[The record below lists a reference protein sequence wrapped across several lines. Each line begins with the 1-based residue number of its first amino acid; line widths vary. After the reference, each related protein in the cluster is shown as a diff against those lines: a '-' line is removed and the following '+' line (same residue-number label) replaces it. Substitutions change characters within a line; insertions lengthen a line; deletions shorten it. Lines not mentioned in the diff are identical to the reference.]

1 MPEHNPHIPEYM
13 TATPVLR
20 QSPPDIPLFLPAFLS
35 ALLTLSPFNLPKN
48 SAIFTH
54 TSFIPC
60 SSYLK
65 ICLISTSSYFF
76 KYFLYFIFR
85 RKPAPAA
92 RHRTQRPNHPAYQAG
107 QPLCFQCSFVFDSLL
122 AAWLITNIQK
132 SKSSGFRFSLKTKK
146 ESIEKSSVFNAFQR
160 PRDDLNVRPIA

>member
-1 MPEHNPHIPEYM
+1 MPVHNPHIPEYM
-13 TATPVLR
+13 TATPVPR
-20 QSPPDIPLFLPAFLS
+20 QSPSDIPLFLPAFLS
-35 ALLTLSPFNLPKN
+35 ALLTLSPFNLPKTQPF
-48 SAIFTH
+48 SPILH
-54 TSFIPC
+54 LYPVPPTSKFILYQRPV
-60 SSYLK
+60 
-65 ICLISTSSYFF
+65 I
-76 KYFLYFIFR
+76 FLYIFLYLIFR

-92 RHRTQRPNHPAYQAG
+92 GHRTQRPNHPAYQAG